1 MSVISLTPSSTCGAF
16 GGVTMP
22 SSGLGE
28 SSSAAAGSSPVALG
42 MDAFTG
48 EEGAFSGGF
57 GAVPSVGLDSVP
69 Q

>member
-22 SSGLGE
+22 SSGLGA
-28 SSSAAAGSSPVALG
+28 SSSTAAGSSPTAIG
-42 MDAFTG
+42 MDTSIG
-48 EEGAFSGGF
+48 EEGAFSGVF
-57 GAVPSVGLDSVP
+57 GSVPSVGLDSIP